1 MENNKMTEKDLQE
14 ELDNISYLEGLGLTP
29 ETINAIEDALNNRES
44 LHRCTN
50 VEDLFKWKIST
61 IQMNLIKTLN

>member
-1 MENNKMTEKDLQE
+1 MENDKIVEKDLQE
-14 ELDNISYLEGLGLTP
+14 ELDNISYLERLGLTP

-50 VEDLFKWKIST
+50 VEDLFK
-61 IQMNLIKTLN
+61 

>member
-50 VEDLFKWKIST
+50 VEDLFK
-61 IQMNLIKTLN
+61 